1 MTENFQ
7 DKFEI
12 QCRNSISIRG
22 IVLRKILEAE
32 VGLVVGLKFQKYTG
46 NYLEKFQK
54 KKRVEAVEV
63 GILRKNLR
71 TKLQIPEVQVGIFFK
86 YSLESEWEFLNSLFA
101 VQCNTHSPMRIADSK
116 SLRLSVIV

>member
-46 NYLEKFQK
+46 NYLEKFQEK

-63 GILRKNLR
+63 GILRKKLR
-71 TKLQIPEVQVGIFFK
+71 TKLQIPEVQVGIFF
-86 YSLESEWEFLNSLFA
+86 
-101 VQCNTHSPMRIADSK
+101 
-116 SLRLSVIV
+116 